1 MLNLSSDSMSYI
13 LLSYTEGKYRMSLE
27 LLEALEAK
35 IQTTLETMELLNLEL
50 EEEKQRNSELE
61 EANKQLLAEQKAWND
76 KVAGL
81 VELLREDSTKNEEAM
96 AV

>member
-1 MLNLSSDSMSYI
+1 
-13 LLSYTEGKYRMSLE
+13 MSLE